1 MGITAL
7 FSESFHLT
15 RLRNKTWFF
24 RLPNDSL
31 TFFTDICRCV
41 TIVELLFYILLN
53 KITLLWIAFDKNV
66 GPFKRFDRETDRH
79 TGWVKHTT
87 HRSYK
92 ARAQMLKKKKD
103 MEAFKVDIA
112 YVCGKKKRKKEMA
125 HVCELAPN
133 IHKKR
138 RIKEST
144 RLQTTHH

>member
-1 MGITAL
+1 
-7 FSESFHLT
+7 
-15 RLRNKTWFF
+15 
-24 RLPNDSL
+24 
-31 TFFTDICRCV
+31 
-41 TIVELLFYILLN
+41 
-53 KITLLWIAFDKNV
+53 
-66 GPFKRFDRETDRH
+66 
-79 TGWVKHTT
+79 
-87 HRSYK
+87 
-92 ARAQMLKKKKD
+92 MLKKKKD